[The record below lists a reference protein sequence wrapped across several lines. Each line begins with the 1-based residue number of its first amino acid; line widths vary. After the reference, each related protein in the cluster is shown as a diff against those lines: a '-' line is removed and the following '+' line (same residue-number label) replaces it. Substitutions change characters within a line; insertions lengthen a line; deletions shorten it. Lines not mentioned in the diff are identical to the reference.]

1 MYMNSDDKFIIWSDG
16 SFTSIGV
23 DASSGLSY
31 TGNSKI
37 LVKDPMTVI
46 FSTSEEVDK
55 KTGEIQSRLN
65 FEMIP
70 YLFGAL
76 LTEGENVWEIDAR
89 HVLQNN
95 SIVPRLKAIYYH
107 TVEGTSKVRRT
118 ADGEIEITP
127 TK

>member
-1 MYMNSDDKFIIWSDG
+1 MNSDDKFILWSDG

-31 TGNSKI
+31 TGNNKI
-37 LVKDPMTVI
+37 LVKDPMIVI

-55 KTGEIQSRLN
+55 KTGEVQSRLN
-65 FEMIP
+65 FEMVP

-76 LTEGENVWEIDAR
+76 LTEGENIWEIDAR
-89 HVLQNN
+89 NVLQNN
-95 SIVPRLKAIYYH
+95 SIIPSLKAIYYH
-107 TVEGTSKVRRT
+107 TVEGTSKVKRN
-118 ADGEIEITP
+118 ANGEVEITP

>member
-1 MYMNSDDKFIIWSDG
+1 MYMNSDDKFILWSDG
-16 SFTSIGV
+16 SFTSIGI

-37 LVKDPMTVI
+37 LVKDPMIVI

-55 KTGEIQSRLN
+55 KTGEKQSRLN
-65 FEMIP
+65 FEMVP

-76 LTEGENVWEIDAR
+76 LTEGENIWEIDAR
-89 HVLQNN
+89 NVLQNN
-95 SIVPRLKAIYYH
+95 SIIPGLKAIYYH
-107 TVEGTSKVRRT
+107 MVEGTSKVKRT
-118 ADGEIEITP
+118 ADGEVEITP

>member
-1 MYMNSDDKFIIWSDG
+1 MNSDDKFILWSDG
-16 SFTSIGV
+16 SFTSIGI

-37 LVKDPMTVI
+37 LVKDPMIVI

-55 KTGEIQSRLN
+55 KTGEKQSRLN
-65 FEMIP
+65 FEMVP

-76 LTEGENVWEIDAR
+76 LTEGENIWEIDAR
-89 HVLQNN
+89 NVLQNN
-95 SIVPRLKAIYYH
+95 SIIPGLKAIYYH
-107 TVEGTSKVRRT
+107 TVEGTSKVKRN
-118 ADGEIEITP
+118 ANGEVEIIP

>member
-1 MYMNSDDKFIIWSDG
+1 MNSDDKFILWSDG

-37 LVKDPMTVI
+37 LVKDPMIVI

-55 KTGEIQSRLN
+55 KTGEVQSRLN
-65 FEMIP
+65 FEMVP

-76 LTEGENVWEIDAR
+76 LTEGENIWEIDAR
-89 HVLQNN
+89 NVLQNN
-95 SIVPRLKAIYYH
+95 SIIPALKAIYYH
-107 TVEGTSKVRRT
+107 TVEGTSKVKRT
-118 ADGEIEITP
+118 ANGEVEITP

>member
-1 MYMNSDDKFIIWSDG
+1 MNSDDKFILWSDG
-16 SFTSIGV
+16 SFTSIGI

-37 LVKDPMTVI
+37 LVKDPMIVI

-55 KTGEIQSRLN
+55 KTGEKQSRLN
-65 FEMIP
+65 FEMVP

-76 LTEGENVWEIDAR
+76 LTEGENIWEIDAR
-89 HVLQNN
+89 CVLQNN
-95 SIVPRLKAIYYH
+95 SIIPGLKAIYYH
-107 TVEGTSKVRRT
+107 TVEGTSKVKRN
-118 ADGEIEITP
+118 ANGEVEITP

>member
-1 MYMNSDDKFIIWSDG
+1 MNSDDKFILWSDG
-16 SFTSIGV
+16 SFTSIGI

-37 LVKDPMTVI
+37 LVKDPMIVI

-55 KTGEIQSRLN
+55 KTGEKQSRLN
-65 FEMIP
+65 FEMVP

-76 LTEGENVWEIDAR
+76 LTEGENIWEIDAR
-89 HVLQNN
+89 NVLQNN
-95 SIVPRLKAIYYH
+95 SIIPGLKAIYYH
-107 TVEGTSKVRRT
+107 MVEGTSKVKRT
-118 ADGEIEITP
+118 ADGEVEITP